1 MAIYKHKE
9 SGIIIVTDS
18 ELRGDW
24 IIVDESK
31 KTAKKKTSA
40 ASE

>member
-9 SGIIIVTDS
+9 TGAVVVTDS

-31 KTAKKKTSA
+31 KIAKKKTSA
-40 ASE
+40 SSE